1 MCCVSCLETFSNN
14 VTVPGLTPIPLN
26 SISIAKGEFV
36 SGNNGAS
43 SVEFNKCG
51 VYKVSVSA
59 VAVGS
64 EEGDIT
70 IQLYKDNVAIQ
81 NALATSTVSTTTNKR
96 SLSFTTLVQVPKNN
110 NPMCPCSSPTTISI
124 VNAGVEAIYNLIDVV
139 VTKVD

>member
-36 SGNNGAS
+36 SGNKGAS

-70 IQLYKDNVAIQ
+70 IQLYTCIFCNRNIDSLILVSIPRCAID
-81 NALATSTVSTTTNKR
+81 
-96 SLSFTTLVQVPKNN
+96 KND
-110 NPMCPCSSPTTISI
+110 I
-124 VNAGVEAIYNLIDVV
+124 
-139 VTKVD
+139 

>member
-26 SISIAKGEFV
+26 SISIAKGEFI
-36 SGNNGAS
+36 SGNKGAS

-81 NALATSTVSTTTNKR
+81 NALATSTVSTTKD
-96 SLSFTTLVQVPKNN
+96 SIQG
-110 NPMCPCSSPTTISI
+110 SPIASI
-124 VNAGVEAIYNLIDVV
+124 VSLNSCLSSAFLIDSALMYSLPQSSQQKIGIG
-139 VTKVD
+139 TPHTL